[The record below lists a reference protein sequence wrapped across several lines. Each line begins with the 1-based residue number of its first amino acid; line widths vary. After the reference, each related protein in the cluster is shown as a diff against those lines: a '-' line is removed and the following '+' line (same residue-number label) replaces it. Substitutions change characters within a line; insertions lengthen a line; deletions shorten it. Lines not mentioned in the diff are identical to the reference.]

1 MTDALKIGIAGLGT
15 VGAALFRAISTRH
28 NSLAEICGRE
38 IIVTA
43 VSARGR
49 SRDRGLDLDA
59 VTWFDDPVTMARE
72 ADIDVFVELIGGDGD
87 PAHAAALAALSRG
100 RHVVTANKAMLA
112 KHGVELA
119 RLAESNGVL
128 LNFEAAVA
136 GGIPVIKAMRES
148 LTGNSIQR
156 IYGILNGTCNYIL
169 TRMQRDDMGF
179 AECLSEAQ
187 RLGYAEADPAFDIE
201 GNDTAHK
208 LAILTSLAFGTEIAS
223 DEVYV
228 EGITNISIDD
238 IHAADELG
246 YRIKLLGVAQR
257 TASGI
262 EQRVHPTMVP
272 KGSMIAQVEGVTN
285 AVTIEA
291 DILGELMLSGPGAG
305 GDATASAVLGDVAD
319 IAKSRPGHQH
329 APALGRPATQLEP
342 YRRARMRSHE
352 GGYFIS
358 LKVED
363 RAGVFASIATR
374 MAENAISL
382 ESIVQRARPG
392 GAEAGPQTVILVTHA
407 TTELNVRAAVDG
419 IKAEGYLAGEPQV
432 IRIERTRES

>member
-1 MTDALKIGIAGLGT
+1 
-15 VGAALFRAISTRH
+15 
-28 NSLAEICGRE
+28 
-38 IIVTA
+38 VTA
-43 VSARGR
+43 GSILKLL
-49 SRDRGLDLDA
+49 SGL
-59 VTWFDDPVTMARE
+59 TIPVVMARE
-72 ADIDVFVELIGGDGD
+72 ADIDVFVELVGGDGD
-87 PAHAAALAALSRG
+87 PAYAAALAALGRG
-100 RHVVTANKAMLA
+100 RHLVTANKAMLA
-112 KHGVELA
+112 RHGVELA

-136 GGIPVIKAMRES
+136 GGIPVIKVMRES

-169 TRMQRDDMGF
+169 TRMQREDMGF
-179 AECLSEAQ
+179 AECLAEAQ

-291 DILGELMLSGPGAG
+291 DILGELMLQVRARGETPPHPQFWATSRILPRAGPGTSMPRHWAVPQCSLSLIGVPGCRAMRVATSYRSRSRTGRSVRFDRNPDG
-305 GDATASAVLGDVAD
+305 GKCDLFGIHRSTGAPGGQQPARKRLFWSPMRRRNPMSAPQWTAS
-319 IAKSRPGHQH
+319 R
-329 APALGRPATQLEP
+329 
-342 YRRARMRSHE
+342 
-352 GGYFIS
+352 
-358 LKVED
+358 LK
-363 RAGVFASIATR
+363 
-374 MAENAISL
+374 AISL
-382 ESIVQRARPG
+382 ASRR
-392 GAEAGPQTVILVTHA
+392 
-407 TTELNVRAAVDG
+407 
-419 IKAEGYLAGEPQV
+419 
-432 IRIERTRES
+432 